1 MGGEVMEEVGE
12 AVLQLVILG
21 VEALVER
28 IKYELQVGVHGATS
42 SMKAGVVM
50 MWWWRRWWGRWWRGV
65 QITN

>member
-28 IKYELQVGVHGATS
+28 IEYELQVGVHGATS
-42 SMKAGVVM
+42 SMKVGVVM
-50 MWWWRRWWGRWWRGV
+50 MWWRR
-65 QITN
+65 